1 MARRSDKSWM
11 EYEESSKPFL
21 SPESDEATNSIAAE
35 LRERMMKVEQQVL
48 AQYTATAAY
57 ATLGQQAV
65 DQARAESRAD
75 LDRSQATIIG
85 LLDRLRA
92 DFNNRLDGLDASR
105 GFAAPGAGAPADAD
119 ARLAA
124 MEDRINGLIRALEGS
139 VHENM
144 VLRQQIEELQQRV
157 MRQDGWLVSNGGP
170 SDLSLG

>member
-11 EYEESSKPFL
+11 EYDEASTPFL
-21 SPESDEATNSIAAE
+21 SPDSDEATASIAAE
-35 LRERMMKVEQQVL
+35 LRERMTKVEQQVL

-75 LDRSQATIIG
+75 LDRMQSTIIG

-92 DFNNRLDGLDASR
+92 DFNHRLDGLDATR
-105 GFAAPGAGAPADAD
+105 GFAAPGVAAPADAD